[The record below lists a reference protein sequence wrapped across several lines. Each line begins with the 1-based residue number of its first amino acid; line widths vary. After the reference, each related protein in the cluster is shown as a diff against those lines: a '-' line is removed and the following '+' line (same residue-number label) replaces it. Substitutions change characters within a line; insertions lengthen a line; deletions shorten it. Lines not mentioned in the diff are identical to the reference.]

1 MSYILLSENG
11 LEWVE
16 EEEQNKEEN
25 ESFDQSRKRV

>member
-16 EEEQNKEEN
+16 EEQNEEQNKENDSE
-25 ESFDQSRKRV
+25 